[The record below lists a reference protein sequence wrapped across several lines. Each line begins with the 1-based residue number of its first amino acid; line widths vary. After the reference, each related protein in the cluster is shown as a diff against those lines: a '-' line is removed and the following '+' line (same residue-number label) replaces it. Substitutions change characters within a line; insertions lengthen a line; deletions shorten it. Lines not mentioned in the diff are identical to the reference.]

1 MAFTY
6 AQLVAAI
13 YGYLQ
18 NDTGGIPTVDMDV
31 IIQQAEQ
38 RIYYDVQI
46 PVLKKNVTGNLS
58 SGNRYLST
66 PADYLAT
73 YSIAVNNNGTYEYL
87 LPKEVAFLREAYPDT
102 TSTGVPRYYA
112 IFDNDTLLIGPPP
125 NANYEVELH
134 YFYEPPSIVTATTG
148 TWLSENAE
156 NALLYSCLV
165 EAYTY
170 LKGEP
175 DLLSLY
181 VGRYK
186 ESLGALKEIGEGR
199 NRSDTYRN
207 SEPRAAIN

>member
-46 PVLKKNVTGNLS
+46 PVLKKNVIGNLS
-58 SGNRYLST
+58 SGNRYLAT

-125 NANYEVELH
+125 NSNYEVELH

>member
-87 LPKEVAFLREAYPDT
+87 LPKEVAFLREAYPGT

-112 IFDNDTLLIGPPP
+112 IFDNDTFLIGPPP
-125 NANYEVELH
+125 NSNYEVELH
-134 YFYEPPSIVTATTG
+134 YFYEPPSIVTSTTG

-156 NALLYSCLV
+156 NTLLYSCLV

-170 LKGEP
+170 LKGDP

-186 ESLGALKEIGEGR
+186 ESLVALKTIGEGR

>member
-6 AQLVAAI
+6 ATLVDTI

-18 NDTGGIPTVDMDV
+18 TSADGISTADINT

-46 PVLKKNVTGNLS
+46 PVLKKNVTGTLS
-58 SGNRYLST
+58 TGNRYLST

-87 LPKEVAFLREAYPDT
+87 LPKEVAFLREAYPGT
-102 TSTGVPRYYA
+102 TTTGVPRYYA
-112 IFDNDTLLIGPPP
+112 IFDNDTFLIGPPP
-125 NANYEVELH
+125 DSNYAVELH
-134 YFYEPPSIVTATTG
+134 YFYEPPSIVTSTSG

-170 LKGEP
+170 LKGEQ
-175 DLLSLY
+175 DLLALY

-186 ESLGALKEIGEGR
+186 ESLASLKTIGEGR

-207 SEPRAAIN
+207 SEPRATAN

>member
-6 AQLVAAI
+6 ATLVDTL

-18 NDTGGIPTVDMDV
+18 TDANGISTADMNT

-46 PVLKKNVTGNLS
+46 PVLKKNVTGNLT

-66 PADYLAT
+66 PTDYLAT
-73 YSIAVNNNGTYEYL
+73 YSIAVNNNGVYEYL
-87 LPKEVAFLREAYPDT
+87 LPKEVAFLREAYPST
-102 TSTGVPRYYA
+102 ATTGVPRYYA
-112 IFDNDTLLIGPPP
+112 IFDNDTFLIAPPP

-134 YFYEPPSIVTATTG
+134 YFYEPPSIVDQTSG

-156 NALLYSCLV
+156 NVLLYGCLF

-170 LKGEP
+170 LKGEQ
-175 DLLSLY
+175 DLIGLY
-181 VGRYK
+181 AGKYE
-186 ESLGALKEIGEGR
+186 ESLNALKMIGEGR

-207 SEPRAAIN
+207 SEPRITPN

>member
-6 AQLVAAI
+6 ATLVDAI
-13 YGYLQ
+13 HGYLQ
-18 NDTGGIPTVDMDV
+18 VDANGIPTADMNT

-46 PVLKKNVTGNLS
+46 PVLKKNVTGNLT

-66 PADYLAT
+66 PDDYLAT

-87 LPKEVAFLREAYPDT
+87 LPKEVAFLREAYPST
-102 TSTGVPRYYA
+102 TTTGVPRYYA
-112 IFDNDTLLIGPPP
+112 IFDNDTFLIGPPP
-125 NANYEVELH
+125 DSNYDVELH
-134 YFYEPPSIVTATTG
+134 YFYEPPSIVVQTTG
-148 TWLSENAE
+148 TWISENAE
-156 NALLYSCLV
+156 NTLLYSCLV

-181 VGRYK
+181 LGRYK
-186 ESLGALKEIGEGR
+186 ESLAALKVIGEGR

-207 SEPRAAIN
+207 SEQRAATS